1 MREIAD
7 KLKMELIFR
16 KNRLYYSQ
24 RKERSKMKL
33 LIFCLT
39 TAVLFFLIG
48 CTRYNHDIPDTGANR
63 KVFKLITGIA
73 PDSKVKKIYAYA
85 DELGIDPL
93 YCAAFTA
100 TPQAVKQII
109 QKLNMKKQISSA
121 DGADLGPDSISWWS
135 IEERKKSQ
143 LYKAENEKQR
153 TIHYLWYAPETGQC
167 QLLKWCH

>member
-1 MREIAD
+1 
-7 KLKMELIFR
+7 
-16 KNRLYYSQ
+16 
-24 RKERSKMKL
+24 MKL

-109 QKLNMKKQISSA
+109 QKLNMKQQISSA
-121 DGADLGPDSISWWS
+121 NGADLGPDSISWWS